1 MEVYFIIFVQVW
13 VSVEKLRIYYF
24 KFSLNFDDLIIYK
37 CKSTPKL
44 RILLVCCYYVQTREG
59 FFLLCVSYVR
69 VSYGNLSLAK
79 IDFNTTLKSDPCK
92 KKVLAKFKKEKVDAL
107 WILHMSKFTD

>member
-92 KKVLAKFKKEKVDAL
+92 KKSSQKLKRNK
-107 WILHMSKFTD
+107 